1 MPDPVDPP
9 RKKQRAKRP
18 EREFVV
24 DPSKPNATIE
34 LETADLLQLGQSGL
48 VEPRANKTR
57 DLQLSDLEELREG
70 MPIQDPKIIVDLGPD
85 ANEPSQPQNVFVD
98 LGPEPEPVAAVSGRI
113 PTQQPRPARASSPAA
128 AQPSVVVE
136 PSIVVAP
143 QHRPPTPIPAA
154 ALVSPPVRHATPVNV
169 QRVTPTV
176 PRVAVTTPARG
187 SMRIP
192 KQGGMWLV
200 VFVYLLSAAA
210 LAASIYFRWFA

>member
-9 RKKQRAKRP
+9 RKKQRAKRQEP
-18 EREFVV
+18 AV

-70 MPIQDPKIIVDLGPD
+70 VPIEDPKIIVDLGP
-85 ANEPSQPQNVFVD
+85 APNASTKPPSVIVD
-98 LGPEPEPVAAVSGRI
+98 LGPEAEPVAPVSGRI
-113 PTQQPRPARASSPAA
+113 PTQQPRPARASSPTA

-136 PSIVVAP
+136 PSIIVAP
-143 QHRPPTPIPAA
+143 QPRPPTPIPAA
-154 ALVSPPVRHATPVNV
+154 VLVSPPVRLATPVNV
-169 QRVTPTV
+169 QRVTPMM
-176 PRVAVTTPARG
+176 PKVATPARG
-187 SMRIP
+187 TMRIP
-192 KQGGMWLV
+192 RQGGMWLV
-200 VFVYLLSAAA
+200 VVVYLLAATA